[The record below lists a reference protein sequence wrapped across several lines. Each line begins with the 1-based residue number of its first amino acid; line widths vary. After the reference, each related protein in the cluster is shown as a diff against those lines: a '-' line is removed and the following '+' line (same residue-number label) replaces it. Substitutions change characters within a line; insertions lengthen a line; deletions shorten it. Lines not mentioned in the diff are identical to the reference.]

1 GLSTSFRSLKA
12 NLVPSL
18 AVAITGISAPVAL
31 SFILQGLVGATPL
44 QAFAAGAALCSTS
57 LGTTFTVLG
66 TSGLT
71 TTRLGVVLTSAA
83 MMDDVVGLVM
93 VQVISNLGGG
103 GSSFSAITVVR
114 PIAVSLGLAIITPLV
129 CRYLAKP
136 LTLWLNGRRE
146 SNVNGLLHKSL
157 HRRASALLVH
167 TAILLGLV
175 TGATYAGTSSF
186 FAAYLAGASISW
198 WDSEVAHFSVKMV
211 DTKAG
216 NQNTPVPGPLQ
227 PPEQASLQSDA
238 TEGAI
243 QTAVENTCVNASGLR
258 ESEPPVGIKGKPS
271 SLEKPSRTAFTGE
284 LIYLKYYHPAV
295 QRVLKPFFFASIG
308 FSVPI
313 SQMFTGSIVWRGII
327 YTILMVLGKLVCGLW
342 LVRFDVPSSISIK
355 LPKVSLPLTPHFWGM
370 QKSPKAK
377 SAKSSPQQE
386 KMAAPSS
393 AGISTEAT
401 PATEESPAS
410 MGPDAGGQS
419 TEASASPEK
428 STRLRKPRSL
438 YPAAILGSAMVA
450 RGEVGFL
457 ISSTAQSKGVLGSE
471 VFLVATWA
479 IVLCTILGPISVGLL
494 VGRVKR
500 LQKKAADMGGRDD
513 ALGIWGVS

>member
-1 GLSTSFRSLKA
+1 
-12 NLVPSL
+12 
-18 AVAITGISAPVAL
+18 
-31 SFILQGLVGATPL
+31 
-44 QAFAAGAALCSTS
+44 
-57 LGTTFTVLG
+57 
-66 TSGLT
+66 
-71 TTRLGVVLTSAA
+71 
-83 MMDDVVGLVM
+83 
-93 VQVISNLGGG
+93 
-103 GSSFSAITVVR
+103 
-114 PIAVSLGLAIITPLV
+114 
-129 CRYLAKP
+129 
-136 LTLWLNGRRE
+136 
-146 SNVNGLLHKSL
+146 
-157 HRRASALLVH
+157 
-167 TAILLGLV
+167 
-175 TGATYAGTSSF
+175 
-186 FAAYLAGASISW
+186 
-198 WDSEVAHFSVKMV
+198 
-211 DTKAG
+211 
-216 NQNTPVPGPLQ
+216 
-227 PPEQASLQSDA
+227 
-238 TEGAI
+238 
-243 QTAVENTCVNASGLR
+243 
-258 ESEPPVGIKGKPS
+258 
-271 SLEKPSRTAFTGE
+271 
-284 LIYLKYYHPAV
+284 
-295 QRVLKPFFFASIG
+295 
-308 FSVPI
+308 
-313 SQMFTGSIVWRGII
+313 
-327 YTILMVLGKLVCGLW
+327 MVLGKLVCGLW
-342 LVRFDVPSSISIK
+342 LVRFDVPSLIPIK

-457 ISSTAQSKGVLGSE
+457 ISSTAQSNGVLGSE

-500 LQKKAADMGGRDD
+500 LQKKVADMGGRDD